1 MEIFDRY
8 IEINGSR
15 QNIMTMRTKTENP
28 ILLIVHGGAGLPDRP
43 LVKEYSSELADY
55 YTVVCWDQRGC
66 GLSRTKGKLDI
77 DTLLTDLKELVEY
90 LRKEYNQDKIYIAG
104 HSFGSYIALRFTYM
118 HPEYIE
124 YYIGT
129 GQKVSAIEAEIDK
142 YNFLKAEA
150 TKRNDKKVLQQLE
163 HFGEPEGNTYK
174 NDNKKA
180 KSFVLATLFK
190 YSGYFS
196 TNGPSMGKYLSQYS
210 KLYSKTY
217 GIHLPAT
224 LIGLVKSLI
233 ALNAEMD
240 ETDMITPITE
250 LSVPVLIIF
259 GEEDMVCPK
268 PTAKRWFDKLTAP
281 KKEFI
286 EIKNAS
292 HMVNFEKAAEWNE
305 AVKSLLKEN
314 N

>member
-1 MEIFDRY
+1 MEIFDQY

-15 QNIMTMRTKTENP
+15 QNIMTMCTKRENP

-43 LVKEYSSELADY
+43 LIKEHSSELAEC

-66 GLSRTKGKLDI
+66 GLSCIKGKPDI
-77 DTLLTDLKELVEY
+77 DTLLTDLKELVKH
-90 LRKEYNQDKIYIAG
+90 LRKEYNQNKIYIAG

-118 HPEYIE
+118 YPEYIE
-124 YYIGT
+124 HYIGT

-142 YNFLKAEA
+142 YLFLKTEA
-150 TKRNDKKVLQQLE
+150 TKRNDKKVLEQLDYY
-163 HFGEPEGNTYK
+163 GEPEGNTYK
-174 NDNKKA
+174 KDSKKA
-180 KSFVLATLFK
+180 KSFVLSTVFK

-196 TNGPSMGKYLSQYS
+196 TNGPSMGKYLSQYI

-217 GIHLPAT
+217 GIHLPAA

-233 ALNAEMD
+233 ALNTEMD

-250 LSVPVLIIF
+250 LKVPVLIIF

-268 PTAKRWFDKLTAP
+268 PTAKRWFDKLSAP
-281 KKEFI
+281 EKEFI

-292 HMVNFEKAAEWNE
+292 HMVNFEKPDEWNA
-305 AVKSLLKEN
+305 AVKKLLKKN

>member
-1 MEIFDRY
+1 MEIFDKY

-15 QNIMTMRTKTENP
+15 QNIMTMRTKAQNP

-43 LVKEYSSELADY
+43 LVKEYSNELAEY

-66 GLSRTKGKLDI
+66 GLSCAKGKPDI

-90 LRKEYNQDKIYIAG
+90 LRKEYNQGKIYIAG

-118 HPEYIE
+118 YPEYIE

-142 YNFLKAEA
+142 YLFLKAEA
-150 TKRNDKKVLQQLE
+150 TKRNDKKVLEQLE
-163 HFGEPEGNTYK
+163 YFGEPEGNTYK

-180 KSFVLATLFK
+180 RSFVLSTVFK

-196 TNGPSMGKYLSQYS
+196 TNGPSMGKYLSKYS
-210 KLYSKTY
+210 KLYSKAY
-217 GIHLPAT
+217 GIHLPSA

-250 LSVPVLIIF
+250 LKVPVLIIF

-268 PTAKRWFDKLTAP
+268 PTAKRWFDKLKAP

-292 HMVNFEKAAEWNE
+292 HMVNFEKADEWNK
-305 AVKSLLKEN
+305 AVKNLLK
-314 N
+314 